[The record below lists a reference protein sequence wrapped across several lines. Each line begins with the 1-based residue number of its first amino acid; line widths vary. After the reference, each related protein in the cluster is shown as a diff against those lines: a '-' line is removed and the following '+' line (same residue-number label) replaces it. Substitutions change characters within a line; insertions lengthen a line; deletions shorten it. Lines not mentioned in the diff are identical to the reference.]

1 MDKRISKRVSLAIIN
16 SLSSGV
22 VPRVGLEHIAVGR
35 KQEIKCIVRDL
46 EAIEQGASCMRFI
59 SGRYGSGKSFM
70 LQIIRNHAID
80 KDFVVSDVDL
90 SPEKCLRGTKRQGIA
105 TYRELM
111 ERLSTKLR
119 PDGGA
124 LEGLIQKWIN
134 TVKNEVIQKENKL
147 PKDSDF
153 NRSVEKRIYGITKEI
168 ESFAHGYDFAYV
180 ISCYYNAYVNDNDEL
195 KQAVVR
201 WIRGEYANKSEAK
214 KYLKISEI
222 ITDENWYD
230 YLKLLAL
237 FFSAIG
243 YSGFLVMI
251 DECVNL
257 YKMSNRISRESN
269 YEKLLAMFNDTM
281 QGKAKHLGFYL
292 GATPQLIEDERRG
305 FYSYEALRSRL
316 VKSKFL
322 QQDCIDISS
331 PIISLK
337 KLDSKELVVLLEKIV
352 KIHEAQYDYQS
363 NIKIDDIINF
373 LNVSMVRLGASE
385 LETPREILRDFIS
398 CLNVLFQN
406 SELTIGDVINSNVKI
421 QKQEDSK
428 KDIRMYAEFE
438 V

>member
-35 KQEIKCIVRDL
+35 KQEVECVVRDL

-70 LQIIRNHAID
+70 LQIIRNYAMD
-80 KDFVVSDVDL
+80 RNFVVADVDL
-90 SPEKCLRGTKRQGIA
+90 SPEKRLCGTKRQGIT

-147 PKDSDF
+147 PTDIDF
-153 NRSVEKRIYGITKEI
+153 NRLVEARIYGITKEI
-168 ESFAHGYDFAYV
+168 EVFAHGYDFAYV
-180 ISCYYNAYVNDNDEL
+180 ISCYYNAYVNGDDER
-195 KQAVVR
+195 KQAAIR
-201 WIRGEYANKSEAK
+201 WVRGEYANKSEAR
-214 KYLKISEI
+214 KYLKVSEI

-257 YKMSNRISRESN
+257 YKISNRISRESN

-281 QGKAKHLGFYL
+281 QGKAKYLGFYL

-305 FYSYEALRSRL
+305 FFSYEALRSRL
-316 VKSKFL
+316 ARSKFI
-322 QQDCIDISS
+322 QPDFIDISS

-337 KLDSKELVVLLEKIV
+337 KLDSAELVVLLEKIV

-363 NIKIDDIINF
+363 NIKVEDIVSF
-373 LNVSMVRLGASE
+373 LNETMIRLGASE

-406 SELTIGDVINSNVKI
+406 RELTIGEVIRNKARS
-421 QKQEDSK
+421 QKQEDDK
-428 KDIRMYAEFE
+428 KDIRRYAEFE

>member
-1 MDKRISKRVSLAIIN
+1 MEKRISKRVSLAIIN

-35 KQEIKCIVRDL
+35 KQEIQCIVRDL
-46 EAIEQGASCMRFI
+46 EAIGQGASCLRFI

-70 LQIIRNHAID
+70 LQIIRNHAMD
-80 KDFVVSDVDL
+80 KNFVVSDVDL
-90 SPEKCLRGTKRQGIA
+90 SPEKRLCGTKRQGMA

-111 ERLSTKLR
+111 ERLSTVLR

-147 PKDSDF
+147 PADIDF
-153 NRSVEKRIYGITKEI
+153 NRSVEKRVLGITKEI
-168 ESFAHGYDFAYV
+168 EAFAHGYDFAYV
-180 ISCYYNAYVNDNDEL
+180 ISRYYNGYVNDDDEL
-195 KQAVVR
+195 KQAAIR
-201 WIRGEYANKSEAK
+201 WIRGEYANKTEAR
-214 KYLKISEI
+214 KYLDVSEV
-222 ITDENWYD
+222 ITDDNWYD
-230 YLKLLAL
+230 YIKLLAL

-257 YKMSNRISRESN
+257 YKISNRVSRESN
-269 YEKLLAMFNDTM
+269 YEKLLSMYNDTM
-281 QGKAKHLGFYL
+281 QGKAKHLGIYL

-316 VKSKFL
+316 ARSKFVR
-322 QQDCIDISS
+322 QDFVDISN
-331 PIISLK
+331 PIILLK
-337 KLDSKELVVLLEKIV
+337 KLEAKELIVLLEKIV

-363 NIKIDDIINF
+363 SIEVNDIVSF
-373 LNVSMVRLGASE
+373 LNASMLRLGANE

-398 CLNVLFQN
+398 CLNILFQN
-406 SELTIGDVINSNVKI
+406 RDLTLEEVIKSSGKKQMQVEGKKEIGK
-421 QKQEDSK
+421 
-428 KDIRMYAEFE
+428 YAEFE
-438 V
+438 I